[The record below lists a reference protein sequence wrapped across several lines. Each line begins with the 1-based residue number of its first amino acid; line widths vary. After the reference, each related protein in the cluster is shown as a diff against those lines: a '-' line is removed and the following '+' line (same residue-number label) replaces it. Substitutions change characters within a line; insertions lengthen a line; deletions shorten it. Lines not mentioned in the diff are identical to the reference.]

1 MTNST
6 FSQSPYDVHAP
17 VQQEHLE
24 LQPVGKMTVL
34 EALAEE
40 TSAISPNRS
49 NISTRVKDA
58 DPDDQ

>member
-1 MTNST
+1 MSELT
-6 FSQSPYDVHAP
+6 
-17 VQQEHLE
+17 QQNINEADE
-24 LQPVGKMTVL
+24 IQVVSFIEQQGIGKMTVL

-58 DPDDQ
+58 DPDDA